1 MTNVELFAPLF
12 FLSQLNQ
19 QQNQAQSLQ
28 SSHQKKQQTS
38 QVALQQKS
46 QLVYSL
52 ENILFHFCMFSVH
65 FTSFKV
71 NINPYTSLEQLH
83 HYICMKL
90 VS

>member
-12 FLSQLNQ
+12 FKSQLNQ

-28 SSHQKKQQTS
+28 SSHQKNQQTS

-52 ENILFHFCMFSVH
+52 DKHIVPFLYVQCALCLIPS
-65 FTSFKV
+65 
-71 NINPYTSLEQLH
+71 
-83 HYICMKL
+83 
-90 VS
+90 